1 MNWCSLNSST
11 CILFLF
17 LPTMYIFLHIHNSS
31 SVCSSVA
38 TLEGLYFKKNFSW
51 LALFQYLSILQA
63 ERLLKFLDRKERVFE
78 YELVLLYNVLIVI
91 KRKFKINIMTEHFE
105 KKYNCIVHCLIL
117 ICSEQKLHSF
127 IMFIVNYIINFR
139 RNR

>member
-1 MNWCSLNSST
+1 MNWCSLN
-11 CILFLF
+11 ILFLF

-105 KKYNCIVHCLIL
+105 KKYNCIVHCLIP

-127 IMFIVNYIINFR
+127 IMFIVNYIINFL

>member
-1 MNWCSLNSST
+1 MNWCSLN
-11 CILFLF
+11 ILFLF

-38 TLEGLYFKKNFSW
+38 TLEGWYFKKNFSW

-63 ERLLKFLDRKERVFE
+63 ERLLEFLDRKERVFE

-91 KRKFKINIMTEHFE
+91 KRKFKINILTEHFE
-105 KKYNCIVHCLIL
+105 KKYNCIVCCFIP

>member
-1 MNWCSLNSST
+1 MNWCSLN
-11 CILFLF
+11 ILFLF

-105 KKYNCIVHCLIL
+105 KKYNCIVCCFIP

>member
-1 MNWCSLNSST
+1 MNWCSLN
-11 CILFLF
+11 ILFLF

-38 TLEGLYFKKNFSW
+38 TLEGWYFKKNFSW

-63 ERLLKFLDRKERVFE
+63 ERLLEFLDRKERVFE

-91 KRKFKINIMTEHFE
+91 KRKFKINIMTEHFD

>member
-1 MNWCSLNSST
+1 MNWCSLN
-11 CILFLF
+11 ILFLF
-17 LPTMYIFLHIHNSS
+17 LPTMDIFLHIHNSS

-38 TLEGLYFKKNFSW
+38 TLEGWYLKKKLQLTGFI
-51 LALFQYLSILQA
+51 SIHVFVNSA
-63 ERLLKFLDRKERVFE
+63 ERLLKFLDRKEEVFE

-105 KKYNCIVHCLIL
+105 KKYNCIVHCLIP